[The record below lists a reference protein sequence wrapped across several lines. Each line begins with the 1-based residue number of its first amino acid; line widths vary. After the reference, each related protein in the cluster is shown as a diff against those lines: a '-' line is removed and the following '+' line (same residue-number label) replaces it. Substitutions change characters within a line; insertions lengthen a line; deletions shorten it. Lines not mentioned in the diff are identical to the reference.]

1 MSWRCVVRRS
11 VGARVAVGLLLVA
24 GVGRSAWGQSA
35 ASAQPTAANAAATPM
50 ARPVVTEAARPFV
63 AVDAPVVALV
73 GVRVIDGTGAAPA
86 EDQTVVIDGARI
98 VAVGPRATVVIPAGA
113 QRLELAGHTVMPG
126 QVDLHAH
133 SYFGGVRRVTQMS
146 TSGPLLYLAYGV
158 TTAMSAGSQLP
169 YHERNMARA
178 IDAGRIPGPRYL
190 ISGPYLD
197 GAGAPGGMA
206 RALESR
212 EEAERVIDYW
222 AREGATWLKVQ
233 GRISREMLGE
243 VVRIA
248 HTRGLKVTGHLCS
261 ITFAEAAA
269 LGLDALQHGFI
280 TASEYVP
287 GKQPDQCPAE
297 NMRIQSRVDVGSP
310 EVQASIR
317 ALARTRTAVVS
328 TLAVYETF
336 APERFVPDT
345 AALAMLDPEVRA
357 EVEANYR
364 ALTRGESGLTVS
376 NTLFR
381 NMMRWE
387 RDFVAA
393 GGLLGAG
400 SDPWGT
406 GFLPGFGNVRNYEVL
421 LEAGFSPAQAVQIL
435 TYNGARIL
443 GLDDTIGAVTAG
455 RQADLVV
462 VRGDPVSSP
471 RDMYNVVTVFRG
483 GVGYDAVKLRDAA
496 RGLVGVR

>member
-1 MSWRCVVRRS
+1 
-11 VGARVAVGLLLVA
+11 
-24 GVGRSAWGQSA
+24 
-35 ASAQPTAANAAATPM
+35 
-50 ARPVVTEAARPFV
+50 V

>member
-1 MSWRCVVRRS
+1 MLIGLVWLVLWGLQA
-11 VGARVAVGLLLVA
+11 GAAPAA
-24 GVGRSAWGQSA
+24 GAQSA
-35 ASAQPTAANAAATPM
+35 AVALGTVSNAAAAPIS
-50 ARPVVTEAARPFV
+50 RPVVTEAARAFV
-63 AVDAPVVALV
+63 AIDAPIVALV
-73 GVRVIDGTGAAPA
+73 GVRVIDGTGAEPA
-86 EDQTVVIDGARI
+86 DDQTVLIDGARI
-98 VAVGPRATVVIPAGA
+98 VAVGPRGAVAVPPGA
-113 QRLELAGHTVMPG
+113 QRVELAGHTVIPG

-133 SYFGGVRRVTQMS
+133 SYFGGVRRTTQMS

-197 GAGAPGGMA
+197 GAGATSAMA
-206 RALESR
+206 RALESP
-212 EEAERVIDYW
+212 EDAERVIDYW

-233 GRISREMLGE
+233 GRISRDMLGH
-243 VVRIA
+243 VVRLA
-248 HTRGLKVTGHLCS
+248 HARGLKVTGHLCS
-261 ITFAEAAA
+261 VTFAEAAA
-269 LGLDALQHGFI
+269 LGIDALQHGFI

-287 GKQPDQCPAE
+287 GKQPDQCPPE

-310 EVQASIR
+310 DVQASIR
-317 ALARTRTAVVS
+317 ALARSNTAVVS

-336 APERFVPDT
+336 SPERFVPDT
-345 AALAMLDPEVRA
+345 ASFAMLDPEVRA
-357 EVEANYR
+357 EVEGNYR
-364 ALTRGESGLTVS
+364 ALRRGESGLMVS
-376 NTLFR
+376 ASLFR

-435 TYNGARIL
+435 SYNGARIL
-443 GLDDTIGAVTAG
+443 GLDATIGAITAG

-462 VRGDPVSSP
+462 VRGDPVATP

-483 GVGYDAVKLRDAA
+483 GVGYDAAKLRDAA

>member
-1 MSWRCVVRRS
+1 
-11 VGARVAVGLLLVA
+11 
-24 GVGRSAWGQSA
+24 
-35 ASAQPTAANAAATPM
+35 
-50 ARPVVTEAARPFV
+50 
-63 AVDAPVVALV
+63 
-73 GVRVIDGTGAAPA
+73 
-86 EDQTVVIDGARI
+86 
-98 VAVGPRATVVIPAGA
+98 
-113 QRLELAGHTVMPG
+113 
-126 QVDLHAH
+126 
-133 SYFGGVRRVTQMS
+133 
-146 TSGPLLYLAYGV
+146 
-158 TTAMSAGSQLP
+158 
-169 YHERNMARA
+169 
-178 IDAGRIPGPRYL
+178 
-190 ISGPYLD
+190 
-197 GAGAPGGMA
+197 
-206 RALESR
+206 
-212 EEAERVIDYW
+212 
-222 AREGATWLKVQ
+222 
-233 GRISREMLGE
+233 
-243 VVRIA
+243 
-248 HTRGLKVTGHLCS
+248 
-261 ITFAEAAA
+261 
-269 LGLDALQHGFI
+269 
-280 TASEYVP
+280 
-287 GKQPDQCPAE
+287 
-297 NMRIQSRVDVGSP
+297 MRIQSRVDVGSP

>member
-1 MSWRCVVRRS
+1 MLRGTVVLAMWVLHVS
-11 VGARVAVGLLLVA
+11 LAPGAGA
-24 GVGRSAWGQSA
+24 QSA
-35 ASAQPTAANAAATPM
+35 AVSNAAVTPVG
-50 ARPVVTEAARPFV
+50 RPMVTEASRPFV
-63 AVDAPVVALV
+63 AIDAPVVALV
-73 GVRVIDGTGAAPA
+73 GVRLLDGTGAPPA

-98 VAVGPRATVVIPAGA
+98 VAVGPRGSVAVPDGA
-113 QRLELAGHTVMPG
+113 QRVDLAGHTVIPG

-133 SYFGGVRRVTQMS
+133 SYFGGVRRTMQMS

-178 IDAGRIPGPRYL
+178 IDAGRLPGPRYL

-197 GAGAPGGMA
+197 GAGATSAMA
-206 RALESR
+206 RALESP
-212 EEAERVIDYW
+212 EDAERVIDYW

-233 GRISREMLGE
+233 GRISRAMLGE
-243 VVRIA
+243 VVRLA
-248 HTRGLKVTGHLCS
+248 HARGLKVTGHLCS
-261 ITFAEAAA
+261 VTFAEAAA
-269 LGLDALQHGFI
+269 LGIDALQHGFI

-287 GKQPDQCPAE
+287 GKQPDQCPPE

-310 EVQASIR
+310 DVQASIR
-317 ALARTRTAVVS
+317 ALAKSNTAVVS

-336 APERFVPDT
+336 SPERFVPDT
-345 AALAMLDPEVRA
+345 ASFAMLDPEVRA
-357 EVEANYR
+357 EVEGNYR
-364 ALTRGESGLTVS
+364 ALQRGESGLIVS
-376 NTLFR
+376 ASLFR

-421 LEAGFSPAQAVQIL
+421 LEAGFTPAQAVQIL

-443 GLDDTIGAVTAG
+443 GLDATIGAVTAG

-462 VRGDPVSSP
+462 VRGDPVTTP